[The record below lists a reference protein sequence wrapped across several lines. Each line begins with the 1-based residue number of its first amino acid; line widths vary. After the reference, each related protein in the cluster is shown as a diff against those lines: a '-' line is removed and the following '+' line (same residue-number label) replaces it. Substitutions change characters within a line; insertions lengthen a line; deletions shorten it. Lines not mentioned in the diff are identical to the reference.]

1 MQQQPDLGGDAHA
14 QTAAEELERLLKLTG
29 KERSEEKKQLAPQY
43 KARKADAL
51 GLTGALFGRERY
63 RQAGTKDY

>member
-1 MQQQPDLGGDAHA
+1 MQQLPDLGGDAHA
-14 QTAAEELERLLKLTG
+14 QSAAEELERLLKLTG

-43 KARKADAL
+43 KARKADVL

-63 RQAGTKDY
+63 TQAGTKDY